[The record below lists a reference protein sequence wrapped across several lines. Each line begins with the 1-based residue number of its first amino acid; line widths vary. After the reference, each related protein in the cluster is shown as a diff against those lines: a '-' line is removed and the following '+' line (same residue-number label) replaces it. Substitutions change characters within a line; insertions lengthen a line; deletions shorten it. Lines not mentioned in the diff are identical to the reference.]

1 MDRTYYV
8 GNRRRFYDMMETGSL
23 AAIFAGEELWKT
35 GDEYYPFFADRN
47 FVYLTGLK
55 CKSAV
60 LLAAKAANGQVSE
73 RLYLLPPDAQ
83 AERWTGIRVK
93 PHEAAEKS
101 GIEDIRFL
109 NRFEDDFSRLAAS
122 GEYAK
127 LYLDLYRF
135 DGNQPDRPS
144 HRLLHA
150 VQRDFA
156 YLQIKNAAEL
166 TGLLRLIKQPCEIEA
181 LRRAE
186 EKTRAGILAMMRNS
200 YPGKFEYQYKADFDH
215 ALGQFGPEG
224 AGFPSIISA
233 GKNNF
238 CIHYYSYTGR
248 AQEGDLIL
256 NDVGA
261 QHDNMITDVSRAWP
275 CGGKFTDRQKML
287 YDCVYATSEYAFSKI
302 KPGMPMKEVDAMI
315 RRFNA
320 ERLVEAGVLA
330 SVDEIGKLMWHA
342 GAHHIGYDVHDM
354 VKMPET
360 VQPNMVFC
368 VDVGVY
374 HEEWGIGFRLEDNCL
389 VTENG
394 CENLSAAIPRTV
406 EEIEAVMRGE

>member
-1 MDRTYYV
+1 
-8 GNRRRFYDMMETGSL
+8 
-23 AAIFAGEELWKT
+23 
-35 GDEYYPFFADRN
+35 
-47 FVYLTGLK
+47 
-55 CKSAV
+55 V

-83 AERWTGIRVK
+83 AERWTGVRAK

-186 EKTRAGILAMMRNS
+186 E
-200 YPGKFEYQYKADFDH
+200 P
-215 ALGQFGPEG
+215 
-224 AGFPSIISA
+224 
-233 GKNNF
+233 
-238 CIHYYSYTGR
+238 
-248 AQEGDLIL
+248 AQAYL
-256 NDVGA
+256 
-261 QHDNMITDVSRAWP
+261 Q
-275 CGGKFTDRQKML
+275 
-287 YDCVYATSEYAFSKI
+287 
-302 KPGMPMKEVDAMI
+302 
-315 RRFNA
+315 
-320 ERLVEAGVLA
+320 
-330 SVDEIGKLMWHA
+330 
-342 GAHHIGYDVHDM
+342 
-354 VKMPET
+354 
-360 VQPNMVFC
+360 
-368 VDVGVY
+368 
-374 HEEWGIGFRLEDNCL
+374 
-389 VTENG
+389 
-394 CENLSAAIPRTV
+394 
-406 EEIEAVMRGE
+406 